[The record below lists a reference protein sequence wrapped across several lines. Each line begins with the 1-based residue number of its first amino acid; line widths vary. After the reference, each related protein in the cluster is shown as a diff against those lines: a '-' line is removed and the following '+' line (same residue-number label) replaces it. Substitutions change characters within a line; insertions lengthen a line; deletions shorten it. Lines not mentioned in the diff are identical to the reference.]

1 MTFSGHI
8 ENGLVVFDAAPG
20 LPDGTP
26 VVVSVIEKTA
36 TEKAATDKTVTE
48 KTKPA
53 PAKDGEREIPTLYE
67 RMKPII
73 GIAEHLP
80 PDASSKIDEVL
91 YGRGDQ

>member
-8 ENGLVVFDAAPG
+8 ENGQVVFDAAPG

-26 VVVSVIEKTA
+26 VVVSVVPTA
-36 TEKAATDKTVTE
+36 AES
-48 KTKPA
+48 KP
-53 PAKDGEREIPTLYE
+53 EREAPTLYE

-91 YGRGDQ
+91 YGRGTS